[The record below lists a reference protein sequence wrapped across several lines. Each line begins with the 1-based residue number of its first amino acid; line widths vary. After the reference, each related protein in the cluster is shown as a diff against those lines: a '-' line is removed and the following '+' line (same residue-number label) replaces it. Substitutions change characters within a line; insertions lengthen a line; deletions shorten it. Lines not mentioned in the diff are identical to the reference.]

1 MTQSFSVKAK
11 CTFTTFSVIE
21 ETRHDTFD
29 SAERQ
34 HWEAVSSEWEAD
46 KMRILTALTGVN
58 VSSEASENFLPR
70 KEATRL
76 HETTLGTRSS
86 MDSVEMAYASQVG
99 QYNESITRGGLKPNL
114 TENLAALFP
123 ESVDAEVAMCWSMV
137 MKMMEINPPSP
148 NNDAIKHRVSPA
160 VSKMIIAKAKS
171 YLESAFLK
179 FVKNTVFTNL
189 QQAELGGIPGT
200 YHLIKSFLKVKISAH
215 TPGLEDGLVDG
226 VPVWPLIYYSL
237 RSGDLS
243 AAVQAATEAGP
254 GNGKNC
260 MPIIMF
266 VFLVNIF
273 LLLRNEFQDWQR

>member
-1 MTQSFSVKAK
+1 M
-11 CTFTTFSVIE
+11 
-21 ETRHDTFD
+21 
-29 SAERQ
+29 
-34 HWEAVSSEWEAD
+34 SSEWEAD

-58 VSSEASENFLPR
+58 ASSEASENFLPR

-114 TENLAALFP
+114 TENLASLFP

-137 MKMMEINPPSP
+137 MKMMEITPPSP
-148 NNDAIKHRVSPA
+148 NNDAVKHRVSPA

-254 GNGKNC
+254 GKSKTACQNK
-260 MPIIMF
+260 IT
-266 VFLVNIF
+266 VLYLLFLN
-273 LLLRNEFQDWQR
+273 